1 MNQKIQLKNYLL
13 HNFFKT
19 LVFIGIAEALL
30 NTIMKYFLNPLIENI
45 ISIDGLLTQ
54 ADIIQTFKTLFQSVL
69 IFSVEKLASNVSYVA
84 ELAVDHVVQSFFD
97 YHVIQSVTV
106 MSNKLSGIETF
117 LYILTVLG
125 LFLLVFMLWLLPYI
139 IGGIYFSRRVNRKVN
154 EIEAARIAKDKE
166 FDKQRNLLLSDV
178 AHDIKTPI
186 TTIAGFSR
194 ALSDGTVAREQEK
207 EYLDAIYYKSMQV
220 SDLVSLLFEY
230 VKLDSIGYNLQKTT
244 EDFCELVRGCIARLY
259 TDFEQKQME
268 LEIDIPEEGIFL
280 QVDKT
285 QIERA
290 INNLLV
296 NTIKHNPE
304 HTKVMVSLFQKQNQ
318 VVLDI
323 SDLGDYIERETAKH
337 LFNPFVQGDKSRT
350 SKSGTGLG
358 LSISKKIIDMHYG
371 QIVLIQYMNQEKY
384 GKTKTFEMRLYTN

>member
-384 GKTKTFEMRLYTN
+384 GKTKTFEIKLYTN